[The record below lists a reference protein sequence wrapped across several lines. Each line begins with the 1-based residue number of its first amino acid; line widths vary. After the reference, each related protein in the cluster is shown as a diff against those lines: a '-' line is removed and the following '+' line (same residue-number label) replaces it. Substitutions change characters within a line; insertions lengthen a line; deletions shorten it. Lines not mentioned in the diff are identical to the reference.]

1 MWFSGYLFYTC
12 GSWRWGHITWRKMLY
27 VKLSF
32 STFIMNMETDL
43 NQKYEIHGP
52 WATSSDPKFGAKY
65 WYVLLLNS
73 KLIKNPR
80 HYSWTS
86 IVDKLSAC
94 IYIIVKFMTPRTWGS
109 DLINITKNIYFE
121 KNEIYGKKLHVLCE
135 GSMCCWIV
143 FQFRVWLIYRYYLRS
158 LMGRIGLA
166 TSITHT
172 YKLTKVVSNTHSFLL
187 LFGVE
192 NTFYMTHILQVI

>member
-1 MWFSGYLFYTC
+1 
-12 GSWRWGHITWRKMLY
+12 
-27 VKLSF
+27 
-32 STFIMNMETDL
+32 
-43 NQKYEIHGP
+43 
-52 WATSSDPKFGAKY
+52 
-65 WYVLLLNS
+65 
-73 KLIKNPR
+73 
-80 HYSWTS
+80 
-86 IVDKLSAC
+86 
-94 IYIIVKFMTPRTWGS
+94 MTPRTWGS

-143 FQFRVWLIYRYYLRS
+143 FQFGVWLIYRYYLRS

-166 TSITHT
+166 TSTTHT

-192 NTFYMTHILQVI
+192 NTFYMTHILQVIQNSIDIYISITIVKVFSFVLHVNIFKKDLFSQFVYFVEMYVSVKSLIHLILLQVRHLLYRNSWMKCFCGHRNSGR